1 MKNNETKRSRIFAR
15 MFVLVITLCMLF
27 ANVIPTNVAAA
38 ANQAVEKAK
47 DGVVQIQVWFND
59 LETASEEALHYGTG
73 FLVNDSTVVTCQHV
87 VTGFPDEFYVEWGKE
102 TGRSAEKV
110 KECLEL
116 RVMLY
121 RGTYVKAKLTN
132 ANAELDL
139 AILTLNQK
147 IARTPLAI
155 RSSDV
160 LKQTESTFAIGFP
173 ADLLELDDKHTYDID
188 DIVITSGNV
197 NKVGDMTFETAE
209 GHLYDSVNCVE
220 NSARISGGN
229 SGGPLVDA
237 FGNVVGVNAAGSD
250 TRFVAVSSK
259 ELMTYLTALNVEFK
273 SGSDINNN
281 NNNNSGNPS
290 APTDAPV
297 TEPGTNN
304 SNIDTSALSSAIA
317 KAEKLKEKDYTAD
330 SYADL
335 EKALQEANEALK
347 SNDQSKID
355 SAVGSLK
362 DATDALEKADGEE
375 NNDKTFLILIIAGVA
390 VFILIIII
398 ILVVALK
405 KKNVPQQRVQYTA
418 PVAPPVQQRP
428 TPVPQPRPQPAPT
441 YTPPVQPVS
450 SETTILSQGAGE
462 TTVLSGGGETTVLS
476 QQVNGGSL
484 LRSNNNERIPIV
496 RAEFTVGRERTKV
509 DYCIGGNGNISRIH
523 ARFVVRDGV
532 TYIVDNNA
540 ANGTF
545 VNGVKLR
552 AGQEVRLNSGD
563 KILLAD
569 EKFEFNK

>member
-1 MKNNETKRSRIFAR
+1 MKINVAKRSRIFGR
-15 MFVLVITLCMLF
+15 IFVLVLALCMLF
-27 ANVIPTNVAAA
+27 ATVIPANAATVGQEVTN
-38 ANQAVEKAK
+38 AK
-47 DGVVQIQVWFND
+47 DGVVMVQVWFND
-59 LETASEEALHYGTG
+59 PETAIERAVHYGTG
-73 FLVNDSTVVTCQHV
+73 FLVNDSTVVTCEHV
-87 VTGFPDEFYVEWGKE
+87 VTAFSKEFYADLAKK
-102 TGRSAEKV
+102 TGRTAEKV

-121 RGTYVKAKLTN
+121 RGTYVKAKLEN
-132 ANAELDL
+132 ANPELDL
-139 AILTLNQK
+139 AILSLSQK
-147 IARTPLAI
+147 IARTPLLL
-155 RSSDV
+155 RDSDS
-160 LKQTESTFAIGFP
+160 LKQTENVFAIGFP
-173 ADLLELDDKHTYDID
+173 SDLVAIDDKHTYDID
-188 DIVITSGNV
+188 DITITSGHV
-197 NKVGDMTFETAE
+197 NKIGDMDIPFSDGEHDYV
-209 GHLYDSVNCVE
+209 GVNCIE
-220 NSARISGGN
+220 SSAITTTGN

-237 FGNVVGVNAAGSD
+237 SGNVVGVNAAGTG
-250 TRFVAVSSK
+250 TRHIAVSTK
-259 ELMTYLTALNVEFK
+259 ELIIYLKSLNV
-273 SGSDINNN
+273 GITAAGDVPVV
-281 NNNNSGNPS
+281 NP
-290 APTDAPV
+290 APV
-297 TEPGTNN
+297 PGTDPEPVPDSDDNKIN
-304 SNIDTSALSSAIA
+304 TSALSSAIA

-428 TPVPQPRPQPAPT
+428 TPAPQPRPQPAPT